1 MIINAEHDWSVIE
14 ALEIRQK
21 DPLYVIFKAT
31 EKNNEHEV
39 DNILDSTGTAFRV

>member
-1 MIINAEHDWSVIE
+1 MVINAEYDWSVIE

-31 EKNNEHEV
+31 EKNNEHET
-39 DNILDSTGTAFRV
+39 DNILDSTGAAFRV